1 VTADRRV
8 LVVGAGSTAG
18 KLTDALL
25 AIAVRDVVTTIS
37 ARPLA
42 ELLPEDALPHRLMR
56 RLRIWRYSTGAFK
69 LDYALSRPVP
79 WTAAEARLASVVH
92 VGGELRD
99 LSAAAAAEAAQ
110 RGEMPDRPALAG
122 EQHTLHDHTRAPE
135 GKHTLYCY
143 AMFRLP
149 TRTWR
154 RCAKPSW
161 SASPR
166 LLAGV
171 LVRTIR
177 GPRQTEAENPS
188 LVGGDLGGGN
198 LGSSTRSSRLG
209 PGPSCAATVRRC
221 AVSTSAKPPSI
232 PAARLRAWGAAQP
245 RAPESWA
252 RETASAGAPRNGS
265 PWPNSSV
272 PASTAARI
280 GNDCRVRAGSPLRA
294 SGISRGPRAWVSTL

>member
-1 VTADRRV
+1 MTADRRV

-42 ELLPEDALPHRLMR
+42 ELLPEDAAPPPHAPASHLA
-56 RLRIWRYSTGAFK
+56 L
-69 LDYALSRPVP
+69 LDCGVQ
-79 WTAAEARLASVVH
+79 ARLCAEPAGSVDRRRSSPG
-92 VGGELRD
+92 VGCPRRRRLRD
-99 LSAAAAAEAAQ
+99 LSAAAEAAQ
-110 RGEMPDRPALAG
+110 RGEMPDRPALVG
-122 EQHTLHDHTRAPE
+122 GQHTLHDHTQAPE
-135 GKHTLYCY
+135 GKHTLY
-143 AMFRLP
+143 
-149 TRTWR
+149 
-154 RCAKPSW
+154 
-161 SASPR
+161 
-166 LLAGV
+166 
-171 LVRTIR
+171 
-177 GPRQTEAENPS
+177 
-188 LVGGDLGGGN
+188 
-198 LGSSTRSSRLG
+198 
-209 PGPSCAATVRRC
+209 
-221 AVSTSAKPPSI
+221 SAKPPSI
-232 PAARLRAWGAAQP
+232 PAARFRAWGAAQP